1 MKMYEIKEM
10 NSEEL
15 IKRIEEEEKNLVDLK
30 FQNATKTLT
39 NTSKISIT
47 RRDIAKMRTL
57 LRQRELEAQQ

>member
-1 MKMYEIKEM
+1 MKMHEIKDM
-10 NSEEL
+10 NNEEL

-39 NTSKISIT
+39 NTGKISIT